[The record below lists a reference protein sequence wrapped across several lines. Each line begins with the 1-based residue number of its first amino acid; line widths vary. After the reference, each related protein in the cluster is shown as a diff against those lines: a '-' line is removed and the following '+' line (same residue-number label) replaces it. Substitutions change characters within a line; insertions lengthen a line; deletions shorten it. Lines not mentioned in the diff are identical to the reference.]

1 MLSLELPMDFFY
13 SFSLIFLVRNLFE
26 LFIIMPCFSLVLQ
39 VFLIFLGA
47 GFRIVKSDFIAIKV
61 RQLEA

>member
-1 MLSLELPMDFFY
+1 MDLFY
-13 SFSLIFLVRNLFE
+13 SVSQIFLVRNFFAF
-26 LFIIMPCFSLVLQ
+26 FIIMLCFSLVLQ

-47 GFRIVKSDFIAIKV
+47 GFPIVKSDFIAIKV